1 MVLPWHQVQG
11 EHRYRGIVDAGAS
24 IVRDEGGVRGL
35 YRGLSPT
42 LVAIVPYA
50 GLTFYCF
57 EVGSDMVALSYP
69 FLLTDCSRF

>member
-1 MVLPWHQVQG
+1 M
-11 EHRYRGIVDAGAS
+11 DAGAS
-24 IVRDEGGVRGL
+24 IVRDEGGVRAL

-57 EVGSDMVALSYP
+57 EVGSSDIVALSYQ
-69 FLLTDCSRF
+69 FLFPDCSRF